1 MNLKAYRATYR
12 MTQGELAIAFGIFI
26 AFCMK
31 YVWPPIMQ
39 ALEERTKKIADGL
52 AAAERGR
59 HEQELA
65 EKRAQQVISEAKEQ
79 ANEIISQAQRRSNEI
94 VDESKDTAR
103 VEGERILMS
112 AQAEIEQEANKA
124 KDELRG
130 QVGSIALA
138 GAAKIL
144 NREIDDKAHTD
155 LLKELVSRI

>member
-1 MNLKAYRATYR
+1 MNMNATLIG
-12 MTQGELAIAFGIFI
+12 QAIAFAILI

-39 ALEERTKKIADGL
+39 ALEERTKKIAEGL

-65 EKRAQQVISEAKEQ
+65 EKRAQQVIHEAKEQ
-79 ANEIISQAQRRSNEI
+79 ANEIISQAQRRGNDI
-94 VDESKDTAR
+94 VDESKESAR
-103 VEGERILMS
+103 VEGERILTT
-112 AQAEIEQEANKA
+112 AQAEIEQEANRA

-130 QVGSIALA
+130 QVSTIALA

-144 NREIDDKAHTD
+144 DREIDDKAHTD
-155 LLKELVSRI
+155 LLDELVSRI

>member
-1 MNLKAYRATYR
+1 MNMNATLIG
-12 MTQGELAIAFGIFI
+12 QAIAFAIFI

-39 ALEERTKKIADGL
+39 ALEDRTKKIAEGL

-65 EKRAQQVISEAKEQ
+65 EKRAQQVIHEAKEQ
-79 ANEIISQAQRRSNEI
+79 ANEIISQAQRRGNDI
-94 VDESKDTAR
+94 VDESKESAR
-103 VEGERILMS
+103 VECERILTT
-112 AQAEIEQEANKA
+112 AQAEIEQEANRA

-130 QVGSIALA
+130 QVSTIALA

-144 NREIDDKAHTD
+144 DR
-155 LLKELVSRI
+155 